1 MKNKQKLKIKVD
13 KEIFAELM
21 EHRLCNNMDN
31 VPEYFNEL
39 MIEDFK
45 ILIIREKYEITHRRA
60 DIVYRAIKNIN
71 DTITDDDDE
80 DSGYY
85 DLDYLFYIIMRCCKI
100 SPKDTHKLIKNFYY
114 SDKCNPDLK
123 FFNSEEYLDRI
134 SKLRIPKKLN
144 LGLDDDETE

>member
-21 EHRLCNNMDN
+21 EHRLWNNMDN

-39 MIEDFK
+39 MIENFK

-71 DTITDDDDE
+71 DTIADENE
-80 DSGYY
+80 DSGFY
-85 DLDYLFYIIMRCCKI
+85 DLDYLFYIIMRCCEI
-100 SPKDTHKLIKNFYY
+100 SPEDTSKLIENFRHDYKN
-114 SDKCNPDLK
+114 NPDLK
-123 FFNSEEYLDRI
+123 FFTSEEYLDRI
-134 SKLRIPKKLN
+134 SKRRIPKLN
-144 LGLDDDETE
+144 LNLDDDETE